1 MYLCID
7 LKSFYASCEC
17 SMRGLDPFKVNLVV
31 ADKSRGNGTITLAV
45 TPHMKKLG
53 VKSRCRLFEID
64 KNIDYIIAKPRMRKY
79 MEISSYIYGI
89 YLNYF
94 AEEDMHVYS
103 MDEVR
108 TIFKYV

>member
-45 TPHMKKLG
+45 TPHMKELG
-53 VKSRCRLFEID
+53 VKSRCRLYEID
-64 KNIDYIIAKPRMRKY
+64 KDIDYIIAKPRMRKY
-79 MEISSYIYGI
+79 MEISSYIYSI
-89 YLNYF
+89 Y
-94 AEEDMHVYS
+94 
-103 MDEVR
+103 
-108 TIFKYV
+108 